1 MYVLRRGVGMQLVE
15 AALAEQLDP
24 AHESCA
30 AVSSGLI
37 GAREEQA
44 WHQEEELPSSHSRC
58 LITTFVCS
66 ADRVKRSY
74 ECLAHTCDE
83 EPRHSL
89 KGGNGDAKL
98 GTEVQAIQPAANF
111 SGERDGG
118 AGGVCRRG
126 CCSYVSSVA
135 G

>member
-1 MYVLRRGVGMQLVE
+1 MQLVE

-44 WHQEEELPSSHSRC
+44 WQQEEELPSSHSRC
-58 LITTFVCS
+58 LITTFVRS
-66 ADRVKRSY
+66 ADRAKCSY

-89 KGGNGDAKL
+89 KGGNGGQL
-98 GTEVQAIQPAANF
+98 PASRVRAVRA
-111 SGERDGG
+111 ERAGG
-118 AGGVCRRG
+118 AAAVFFFFCRAFLRLRRE
-126 CCSYVSSVA
+126 SQLS
-135 G
+135 

>member
-1 MYVLRRGVGMQLVE
+1 MQLVE

-30 AVSSGLI
+30 AVNSGLI
-37 GAREEQA
+37 GSREEQA
-44 WHQEEELPSSHSRC
+44 WQQEEELPSSHSRC
-58 LITTFVCS
+58 LITTFVRS

-89 KGGNGDAKL
+89 
-98 GTEVQAIQPAANF
+98 PAECA
-111 SGERDGG
+111 GG
-118 AGGVCRRG
+118 AAAAI
-126 CCSYVSSVA
+126 YVSSVA
-135 G
+135 GSPNQHEQHGSR

>member
-1 MYVLRRGVGMQLVE
+1 MCVLRRGAGMQLVE

-24 AHESCA
+24 ARESCA

-44 WHQEEELPSSHSRC
+44 WHQEEELPCSHSRC

-74 ECLAHTCDE
+74 ECLA
-83 EPRHSL
+83 HSL